1 MNLPLEIQQF
11 PADIFSDYVKLTE
24 NFEQVVFTGSRAM
37 GGWSDKSDY
46 DFVVARGKT
55 KVNVGHLGY
64 RFRTQ
69 QGIENYE
76 GEEHLTSYRKGA
88 INLLVMEDP
97 DKLDD
102 WAVATDYCI
111 EHGISERPARIA
123 AFRRLMPWREE

>member
-24 NFEQVVFTGSRAM
+24 NFEQVVM
-37 GGWSDKSDY
+37 K
-46 DFVVARGKT
+46 
-55 KVNVGHLGY
+55 
-64 RFRTQ
+64 
-69 QGIENYE
+69 
-76 GEEHLTSYRKGA
+76 
-88 INLLVMEDP
+88 DP

-123 AFRRLMPWREE
+123 AFRRLMPWRGQQE